1 MSSSLK
7 PPRPKDLATSLYCWA
22 TGLRG
27 VKRVP
32 KASKQ
37 IRRFFLDMVSMDKE
51 IKVKKGNEEVHGR
64 EEEG

>member
-27 VKRVP
+27 VNRVP

-37 IRRFFLDMVSMDKE
+37 MRRFFLDMVSIDKE
-51 IKVKKGNEEVHGR
+51 VEVKKGNEE
-64 EEEG
+64 EN

>member
-1 MSSSLK
+1 
-7 PPRPKDLATSLYCWA
+7 
-22 TGLRG
+22 